1 MGRGGQG
8 VERGGGAVGQA
19 CQGVGEQITENSL
32 SFSFQSG
39 IVGDSHLISKVK
51 LGALLIGG
59 CCRVSAD
66 DLPNIEAEMIKGLCL
81 AP

>member
-8 VERGGGAVGQA
+8 VERGGGSVGQA

-39 IVGDSHLISKVK
+39 IDVDSHLSCDI
-51 LGALLIGG
+51 
-59 CCRVSAD
+59 
-66 DLPNIEAEMIKGLCL
+66 NIF
-81 AP
+81 